1 MNIIKKFLSFIKN
14 IFTKKDEVKKL
25 EPSHEREEHIEYT
38 EHIEQNRKDE
48 FLKSLQVTTVKK
60 KKRRNKVETYVIPGC
75 GLGIKNK
82 FSS

>member
-1 MNIIKKFLSFIKN
+1 MNIIKKFFSFIKN

-25 EPSHEREEHIEYT
+25 EPSHEIEEHT
-38 EHIEQNRKDE
+38 EHIERNRKDE